1 MSTISTSPQ
10 SPRPSRQPGPS
21 LLWVHI
27 AVTLLTAA
35 EFILLQGIAGGLTT
49 AVYLIAPLLDAD
61 AAPGFSH
68 WIRVFQ
74 IVSPT
79 ITVTGGA
86 AIVISSYIYA
96 KKAQEAYDFAFD
108 AVERAGESAAR
119 ADQAN
124 AMVEQANARAD
135 QLSALVEQSNA
146 IAAQSNALVAQSNAI
161 AERATE
167 RADHATERA
176 AQSDARAVQA
186 EAEVARLTARLAQL
200 ENGSAAAPEPPH

>member
-1 MSTISTSPQ
+1 MSTSSP
-10 SPRPSRQPGPS
+10 SSRPPRQPGPS

-35 EFILLQGIAGGLTT
+35 EFVLLQAIAGGLTT

-61 AAPGFSH
+61 AAPGFAH

-119 ADQAN
+119 A
-124 AMVEQANARAD
+124 EQANARAD
-135 QLSALVEQSNA
+135 QLSDLVEQSNA
-146 IAAQSNALVAQSNAI
+146 RADQLSALVAQSNAI

-167 RADHATERA
+167 RADHATE
-176 AQSDARAVQA
+176 RAVQA

-200 ENGSAAAPEPPH
+200 ENGSAAAPEQAH

>member
-1 MSTISTSPQ
+1 MTASSK
-10 SPRPSRQPGPS
+10 SPRPSSQPGPS

-108 AVERAGESAAR
+108 AVKRAAESDALIEQANAR
-119 ADQAN
+119 ADQSD
-124 AMVEQANARAD
+124 VLIEQANARADQSDARAD
-135 QLSALVEQSNA
+135 QLSALVEQSH
-146 IAAQSNALVAQSNAI
+146 ALAAQSNAI
-161 AERATE
+161 AAQATE
-167 RADHATERA
+167 RAQQSDVRA
-176 AQSDARAVQA
+176 AQA
-186 EAEVARLTARLAQL
+186 EAEVARLTARLARL
-200 ENGSAAAPEPPH
+200 ENGSAAAPEQAH

>member
-1 MSTISTSPQ
+1 MSTSPQ

-35 EFILLQGIAGGLTT
+35 EFILLQAIAGGLTT

-61 AAPGFSH
+61 VAPGFSH

-108 AVERAGESAAR
+108 AVERAGK
-119 ADQAN
+119 ADAL
-124 AMVEQANARAD
+124 VEQANARAD
-135 QLSALVEQSNA
+135 QLSALVEQSH
-146 IAAQSNALVAQSNAI
+146 ALTAQSNAI
-161 AERATE
+161 AAQ
-167 RADHATERA
+167 ATERA
-176 AQSDARAVQA
+176 AQSDARADHATERAVRA
-186 EAEVARLTARLAQL
+186 EAEVARLTARLEQL
-200 ENGSAAAPEPPH
+200 ENGHAAAPEQAH